1 MLHDHRMSD
10 YIAGEVQD
18 YIGTEME
25 FYDLVPVGTEMSSLV
40 PEKLVNC
47 GYLDITEDD
56 FPEMKLASGA
66 CRPSAGIRLP
76 HCGR

>member
-25 FYDLVPVGTEMSSLV
+25 FMILVPVGTEMSSLV

-47 GYLDITEDD
+47 GYLDI
-56 FPEMKLASGA
+56 SNRG
-66 CRPSAGIRLP
+66 
-76 HCGR
+76 